1 MEGGATHFA
10 LSVSVPIFA
19 PEDGK
24 KGELVELSIRHLST
38 KEVLILSH
46 IVPTAAGL
54 SKNLP
59 KAPSSASLELKDNL
73 DLKICFMNCMFGVEL
88 QKRAQKASYLKLQ
101 ELMKIAPR
109 QGDGREEERRRI
121 LESLMQMRRLELNA
135 DMAQAILR
143 KRGERVD
150 IELFRTIFRPS
161 V

>member
-1 MEGGATHFA
+1 
-10 LSVSVPIFA
+10 
-19 PEDGK
+19 
-24 KGELVELSIRHLST
+24 
-38 KEVLILSH
+38 
-46 IVPTAAGL
+46 
-54 SKNLP
+54 
-59 KAPSSASLELKDNL
+59 
-73 DLKICFMNCMFGVEL
+73 MFGVEL